1 MTQVSTNQP
10 QNQTSTSFKRQGS
23 FTPVLDLSKLQ
34 IHKKIGQGKFP
45 VYLTS
50 IGTED
55 GSLQKLVMKEF
66 PFQEGKAS
74 PYFEREIMFEGVE
87 HPNVI
92 QILGSEA
99 QKKIQH
105 AGHKKSYSSLMFLEY
120 APYGD
125 FFDVL
130 SQKKVKFTEKIT
142 RTYFKQLVSGLEYL
156 HSNDVAHMDIKP
168 ENLLLGENFTLKMAD
183 FDLSYVKGVHN
194 LRHMSRGTRFYR
206 APEVFVKQC

>member
-1 MTQVSTNQP
+1 
-10 QNQTSTSFKRQGS
+10 
-23 FTPVLDLSKLQ
+23 
-34 IHKKIGQGKFP
+34 
-45 VYLTS
+45 
-50 IGTED
+50 
-55 GSLQKLVMKEF
+55 
-66 PFQEGKAS
+66 
-74 PYFEREIMFEGVE
+74 
-87 HPNVI
+87 
-92 QILGSEA
+92 
-99 QKKIQH
+99 
-105 AGHKKSYSSLMFLEY
+105 MFLEY

-206 APEVFVKQC
+206 APEVFVKQCQDPFKADIFSLGVMLFVMKTNGRIPFTEDVAYKGQDLY